1 MNDPFAHLH
10 VHSAHSVLDGLGRL
24 ADICDSA
31 ANDPAWEAAGM
42 TPAIAITDHGNLSG
56 TWRFSKLARSR
67 GVKPIMGCE
76 FYVAIGSRHD
86 KNQIEVP
93 ADDLDLDSGASDK
106 VKGRKKQKRY
116 EHITVIAMNE
126 TGWRNLVLLNNIAQD
141 PETAWHKP
149 RIDLELLCE
158 HNEGLIV
165 FTGCLG
171 GPIAGSLARG
181 DDERAHEIMAQLH
194 DGFSDGQDDPSK
206 KRLFVEVME
215 HGIELERTLMPKLLR
230 LAKEFNVEVV
240 ATNDAHFVEPEH
252 HHHHDAW
259 LCTNTRTTLSNPD
272 RWRFNGDG
280 YHLRSA
286 AEMRHL
292 FDSQNGTG
300 RAVSNSLLIA
310 EMCDDD
316 VIPGSGLRIPEFDP
330 PADWKPSERAIKRG
344 YKGSVAYLYDKV
356 WEGGLLRYD
365 PKGTLGG
372 DLPGEV
378 KKRLAFEFKTITGM
392 NLHNYFLIVDDL
404 ISWARANGIRV
415 GPGRGSAAGC
425 AISYCLGIVQV
436 EPIANGL
443 LFERFLNTERAG
455 MPDIDIDFDAEGR
468 DRVFAYLAQR
478 WGTDRVARLGTFG
491 VTLSKGAIRA
501 AARVLDLHDAGE
513 TLSRSVPIDAGG
525 KPMAF
530 AKMLDESNPA
540 GEDFRRR
547 ADTSDETR
555 DVVDLAVGFE
565 NVIDKVGVHACGVV
579 VSDESLVSLV
589 PYRFTKDGQKVTQW
603 DGKDIDEANF
613 LKIDA
618 LALRNLDIVSAAVRM
633 IEESTGE
640 DLNERRVIGTDENGE
655 PILGLAKIDSPPVD
669 PDDPDLSE
677 VERERCRLG
686 WTIIAEGRT
695 AGLFQL
701 ESPGMTQL
709 CMDIRAENL
718 NDLSA
723 IVALYRP
730 GPLGEKMHERY
741 AQRKHGHEE
750 IDYGIF
756 TAGSP
761 NEDAEQEVIADVLGE
776 TYGVPVYQESL
787 MQLGEVV
794 AGFGPAEK
802 NRLRKAVSKKDKVE
816 MAEVGRLFSE
826 GATAEFTDDDDEIT
840 KIAFAE
846 ETALRLW
853 DAMKSAGD
861 YSFNK
866 AHSFAYGWLGYITAY
881 LKANWPIQYG
891 AALLSVTTKAD
902 KRLGVLTSLRDEGI
916 VVSPPCVNESLV
928 HTTVIDDRV
937 VIGLSEIRDV
947 GTFDAEVILE
957 ARSDGP
963 FESLADLVVRTS
975 PDGARRVKSN
985 AIEGLIEAGA
995 FDKIAPDPDGGTR
1008 RLGMVTVARAILDY
1022 PRLDIPDMEW
1032 GVLKKAR
1039 FERHRLGVLLSTHPL
1054 ETEVLTKARTF
1065 NDDLDVKVDKA
1076 NRDAAE
1082 ASEDPFDEPERVDRF
1097 GGQLRYANDRGIKAR
1112 SLRKVVAE
1120 TSTAPVI
1127 TIGLVAQWAVSSGSW
1142 GRRASFV
1149 LDSENAWIS
1158 GVAWDSTV
1166 DLATETGNIPEVGD
1180 VVVVSGL
1187 RKLRRPPQENS
1198 EDPGAVETEA
1208 VIERPELTAYV
1219 INRATIEDED
1229 FVNLPDFDTGLL
1241 PAAPAEGELDDL
1253 VASLTP
1259 PPEVSVPVVESD
1271 TPSLFD
1277 PVADDPV
1284 IADEET
1290 GPEPADGLNI
1300 EPPVGSTVEASDLDD
1315 EPDPFAEPHAVVA
1328 DDASYLDDADD
1339 PFAEPALNP
1348 AHGYD
1353 DFEAPADTT
1362 DVVTPETVA
1371 PDAPALDEQPMRPAL
1386 VSVPALPDDPE
1397 DPGGSDP
1404 SEDEEPADELTE
1416 ADLADTDLVEV
1427 ADDAAN
1433 PPVFEAPPG
1442 RDLIAAGR
1450 YTVGERFAT
1459 SDLVSEHWDGYTD
1472 IIVVEL
1478 DLAGGETLP
1487 SSLLQSITL
1496 TRPRV
1501 EPFLQ
1506 AAKEWAIHRRSSD
1519 VTHIRLLERL
1529 QKMSRGEPVVVRT
1542 RRPGLVQ
1549 ETWFVAP
1556 EEVEGAAAYR
1566 HLVHLVGSSEAG
1578 DPKNEAIIA

>member
-31 ANDPAWEAAGM
+31 ASDPAWAAAGM
-42 TPAIAITDHGNLSG
+42 QPAIAITDHGNLSG
-56 TWRFSKLARSR
+56 TWRFAKLARSR
-67 GVKPIMGCE
+67 GVKPILGCE

-86 KNQIEVP
+86 KNSIEVA

-106 VKGRKKQKRY
+106 VEGRKKQKRY
-116 EHITVIAMNE
+116 EHITVIAINE
-126 TGWRNLVLLNNIAQD
+126 TGWRNLVTLNNIAQD

-158 HNEGLIV
+158 YNEGLVV

-181 DDERAHEIMAQLH
+181 DNKRAHEIMVMLH
-194 DGFSDGQDDPSK
+194 DAFSDGQKDPSK

-259 LCTNTRTTLSNPD
+259 LCTNTKKTLSDPN
-272 RWRFNGDG
+272 RWRFNGEG

-286 AEMRHL
+286 AEMRRL
-292 FDSQNGTG
+292 FDDQNGTG

-310 EMCDDD
+310 EMAEEE
-316 VIPGSGLRIPEFDP
+316 VIPGSDLRIPEFEP
-330 PADWKPSERAIKRG
+330 PAGWEPSDRAVA
-344 YKGSVAYLYDKV
+344 KGFDGSKAYLYDKV
-356 WEGGLLRYD
+356 WEGALLRYD
-365 PKGTLGG
+365 PKGLLGG
-372 DLPGEV
+372 DLPSEV

-392 NLHNYFLIVDDL
+392 NLHNYFLIVEDL

-468 DRVFAYLAQR
+468 DRVFTYLTQR
-478 WGTDRVARLGTFG
+478 WGADRVARLGTFG

-501 AARVLDLHDAGE
+501 AARVLDLDAAGE
-513 TLSRSVPIDAGG
+513 TLSRAVPIDTGG

-540 GEDFRRR
+540 GADFRRR
-547 ADTSDETR
+547 VDTSDDTR

-565 NVIDKVGVHACGVV
+565 NVIDKEGIHACGVV
-579 VSDESLVSLV
+579 VSDESLLALV
-589 PYRFTKDGQKVTQW
+589 PYRYTKDGQKVTQW

-618 LALRNLDIVSAAVRM
+618 LSLRNLDIVSATVRM

-640 DLNERRVIGTDENGE
+640 DLNERRVLGTDENGQ

-669 PDDPDLSE
+669 PNDPELSE
-677 VERERCRLG
+677 VEKERCRAA
-686 WTIIAEGRT
+686 WKIVSEGRT

-741 AQRKHGHEE
+741 AQRKHGHEPV
-750 IDYGIF
+750 DYGIF

-761 NEDAEQEVIADVLGE
+761 SEEAEQEVIAEVLGE
-776 TYGVPVYQESL
+776 TFGVPVYQEQL

-802 NRLRKAVSKKDKVE
+802 NRLRKAVSKKIKAE
-816 MAEVGRLFSE
+816 MAEVGRIFVE
-826 GATAEFTDDDDEIT
+826 GATSEFTDEDGTVT

-846 ETALRLW
+846 ETAARLW

-881 LKANWPIQYG
+881 LKANWPTQYG
-891 AALLSVTTKAD
+891 AALLSVTTKSD
-902 KRLGVLTSLRDEGI
+902 KRLAVLTSLRDEGI
-916 VVSPPCVNESLV
+916 VISPPCVNESMI
-928 HTTVIDDRV
+928 HTSVIDGRV

-947 GTFDAEVILE
+947 GLTDAEAIIA

-963 FESLADLVVRTS
+963 FKSLADLVARTS
-975 PDGARRVKSN
+975 PEGSRLVKTN

-995 FDKIAPDPDGGTR
+995 FDNIAPEPEEGTR
-1008 RLGMVTVARAILDY
+1008 RLGLATIARAVLDH
-1022 PRLDIPDMEW
+1022 PDLEVPDMEW

-1039 FERHRLGVLLSTHPL
+1039 LERHRLGVLLSQHPL
-1054 ETEVLTKARTF
+1054 ETEVLTKAREF
-1065 NDDLDVKVDKA
+1065 DAELDAEVAAA
-1076 NRDAAE
+1076 NAKISSD
-1082 ASEDPFDEPERVDRF
+1082 DPFDDYADQAERVDRF
-1097 GGQLRYANDRGIKAR
+1097 GGQLRYASDRGIKAR

-1120 TSTAPVI
+1120 TTTAPVI
-1127 TIGLVAQWAVSSGSW
+1127 TIGLVAQWAEKSGAW

-1158 GVAWDSTV
+1158 GVAWSDTV
-1166 DLATETGNIPEVGD
+1166 DLAEKTGNIPEVGD

-1187 RKLRRPPQENS
+1187 RKLRRPPQDNS
-1198 EDPGAVETEA
+1198 GDPGAVEAEA
-1208 VIERPELTAYV
+1208 SIERPELTAYV
-1219 INRATIEDED
+1219 INRAVIEDDD
-1229 FVNLPDFDTGLL
+1229 FIGLAPYDL
-1241 PAAPAEGELDDL
+1241 GLAQTAPSDEEIEELIASITPVEEPAP
-1253 VASLTP
+1253 
-1259 PPEVSVPVVESD
+1259 ESD
-1271 TPSLFD
+1271 PDKPTLFD
-1277 PVADDPV
+1277 QLAEPVAEPSDDSV
-1284 IADEET
+1284 
-1290 GPEPADGLNI
+1290 
-1300 EPPVGSTVEASDLDD
+1300 STDD
-1315 EPDPFAEPHAVVA
+1315 QVSTDDPFAAE
-1328 DDASYLDDADD
+1328 DD
-1339 PFAEPALNP
+1339 PFAEPDL
-1348 AHGYD
+1348 
-1353 DFEAPADTT
+1353 APAAET
-1362 DVVTPETVA
+1362 DDPFDGPFA
-1371 PDAPALDEQPMRPAL
+1371 DPFA
-1386 VSVPALPDDPE
+1386 DPE
-1397 DPGGSDP
+1397 DGESEQVEDASHVESEPEFEPVGSEEKEDEDEVESDLEPVAEVSEHRRPVMSVVPPLPDTDDDGSD
-1404 SEDEEPADELTE
+1404 
-1416 ADLADTDLVEV
+1416 DTDDSGAE
-1427 ADDAAN
+1427 ASDTS
-1433 PPVFEAPPG
+1433 PSVFDAPPG
-1442 RDLIAAGR
+1442 RDHVIAGHTVGRRFAESDLIA
-1450 YTVGERFAT
+1450 
-1459 SDLVSEHWDGYTD
+1459 EHWNGHTD
-1472 IIVVEL
+1472 IVVIEL
-1478 DLAGGETLP
+1478 DLAAGEILSKTLYRA
-1487 SSLLQSITL
+1487 ITE

-1501 EPFLQ
+1501 EPFLH
-1506 AAKEWAIHRRSSD
+1506 AAKEWVINRRSCD

-1542 RRPGLVQ
+1542 KRPGLVQ

-1566 HLVHLVGSSEAG
+1566 HLVALVGEMEAG
-1578 DPKNEAIIA
+1578 EPKHASHIA